1 MELLWKLINPN
12 SNAPIT
18 GGAAGTAYKIRRGAD
33 GNLFDFDDMTFKASG
48 WTTLSAALSE
58 VDAAH
63 LPGVYRGSIDTT
75 LWQNGEYQ
83 FDATYSAGNVL
94 LYATDRVALQDGV
107 EAVTVGAVNDKTGYV
122 LDFALVGI
130 HIMHALRFNP
140 SRLQKI
146 SPSFASFAGRI
157 HESSR
162 RKS

>member
-107 EAVTVGAVNDKTGYV
+107 EAVTVGAVNERRAMCWIPRMTPLKPPQRRRAWMSLMASWTP
-122 LDFALVGI
+122 F
-130 HIMHALRFNP
+130 MPTLRC
-140 SRLQKI
+140 
-146 SPSFASFAGRI
+146 
-157 HESSR
+157 
-162 RKS
+162 